1 MPSPCGKSIYIIS
14 FIVEASLGYIRK
26 RLFSRKPPDLNRE
39 VTKLNRKVSEL
50 NRTTPLNSIGQL
62 VKLLD

>member
-1 MPSPCGKSIYIIS
+1 MIYIIS
-14 FIVEASLGYIRK
+14 FIVKASLGYIIK
-26 RLFSRKPPDLNRE
+26 RLFNRQPPELNRK

-62 VKLLD
+62 VKLIN